1 MPRTISN
8 RVGLGLHGSQSE
20 KMGSVARAPVFVPV
34 RERHVASARIHH
46 ERVLLVRR
54 GGQTRVAWFI
64 QWSAG
69 EEGHGQLHLL
79 KPVRALVPPT
89 ALGVGLEHGERGLA
103 SHQVVDWLEREGFEV
118 LGDIAADCDEPLGRR

>member
-1 MPRTISN
+1 M
-8 RVGLGLHGSQSE
+8 
-20 KMGSVARAPVFVPV
+20 
-34 RERHVASARIHH
+34 ASARIHR

-79 KPVRALVPPT
+79 KPVRALVPPS
-89 ALGVGLEHGERGLA
+89 ALGVGVEHSERGLA
-103 SHQVVDWLEREGFEV
+103 SHEVVGWLEAQGFR
-118 LGDIAADCDEPLGRR
+118 GDRRHRGRL